1 MADANPTA
9 PNPSPE
15 TAEPLGGSEPL
26 AAAILEHLAE
36 PPPFGPLR
44 SALNEI
50 SDAHHDL
57 SMGLELVRDIS
68 NQFCTSL
75 PTGFDGRL
83 QFLCEAMEA
92 AVARGDAAF
101 EQAWELTKENEAAAP
116 RASDADIKA
125 EARIG
130 RAPSQPGDLNFMER
144 AAFGLAL
151 HEEMAKADPD
161 EPMVDVIHRA
171 MDRVRAY
178 LAARDTARGG
188 EAAD

>member
-1 MADANPTA
+1 MAAWQHTA
-9 PNPSPE
+9 PNPSAE
-15 TAEPLGGSEPL
+15 TTDSVEGSQRL
-26 AAAILEHLAE
+26 VAAIGEHLAE

-75 PTGFDGRL
+75 PDGFDGRL

-92 AVARGDAAF
+92 AVERGDVAF
-101 EQAWELTKENEAAAP
+101 EQAWELTKEKEAATS
-116 RASDADIKA
+116 RASEANIEA
-125 EARIG
+125 EARIAG
-130 RAPSQPGDLNFMER
+130 APSQPGDLNFMDR

-151 HEEMAKADPD
+151 HEEMATADPD

-171 MDRVRAY
+171 MDRVRDY
-178 LAARDTARGG
+178 LAARAKARGG
-188 EAAD
+188 KAAA